1 MNSRVSVVIMA
12 AGLGTRMR
20 SRMAKVLHSAG
31 GQTLVEHVLD
41 AAAAIAPPERT
52 YVVIGYQADEVR
64 ALLTPRGVR
73 FIHQE
78 RQLGTGHAVMCGE
91 RQLQGNSDWMVVL
104 NGDGPL
110 LRPETLTSLVNFAAS
125 REVGAVMIT
134 ADLEDPTGYG
144 RVIRDQVG
152 RVAAIVE
159 EKAGT
164 PEQLAVKESNTG
176 QYCFRSD
183 LFWKHVTQLLP
194 NNPAKEYYL
203 TDMIGIL
210 IQAGHAVEAFK
221 VADASELTG
230 INNRVELARVDATF
244 RERKVRQLML
254 DGVTVQNPETVTVDA
269 RVKVGMDTIIE
280 PFARLLGVTQVGE
293 NCRIGA
299 HSILMNAEIE
309 GGVTVHPFSMVQEGR
324 LCSGAQV
331 GPYSRIR
338 PGSTV
343 GPGAHVGN
351 FVELKKTH
359 VGAGAK
365 AMHLAYLGDCTV
377 GERTNIGAG
386 TITCN
391 FDGVDKHQ
399 TGIGKDAFVG
409 SNATLVAPVEVED
422 GSYIAAGSVITERV
436 PAGSLALGR
445 ARQVVKQ
452 GWVEKRR
459 GPTGSSNSAD

>member
-1 MNSRVSVVIMA
+1 MNSNVSVVVMA

-41 AAAAIAPPERT
+41 ASAAIAPAHRT
-52 YVVIGYQADEVR
+52 YVVIGHQADRVE
-64 ALLTPRGVR
+64 ALLEPRGVG
-73 FIHQE
+73 FIRQE
-78 RQLGTGHAVMCGE
+78 QQLGTGHAVMCGE
-91 RQLQGNSDWMVVL
+91 RQLRGAGDWMVVL

-110 LRPETLTSLVNFAAS
+110 LRGETLTALVDFASS
-125 REVGAVMIT
+125 RAGSVGAVMIT

-144 RVIRDQVG
+144 RVIRDEAG
-152 RVAAIVE
+152 RVAEIIE
-159 EKAGT
+159 QKAAT

-183 LFWKHVTQLLP
+183 VFWENVGRLQP

-210 IQAGHAVEAFK
+210 IQAGHRVEAFK
-221 VADASELTG
+221 VGDARELMG
-230 INNRVELARVDATF
+230 INTRVELAQVDALF
-244 RERKVRQLML
+244 RARKVRQLML
-254 DGVTVQNPETVTVDA
+254 DGVTVEKPETVTVDLG
-269 RVKVGMDTIIE
+269 VTVGMDSIIE
-280 PFARLLGVTQVGE
+280 PFARLLGRTRVGE
-293 NCRIGA
+293 NCRVGA
-299 HSILMNAEIE
+299 HSILMDAEVEE
-309 GGVTVHPFSMVQEGR
+309 GAQILPFSTIQEGR
-324 LCSGAQV
+324 LCVGAQV

-338 PGSTV
+338 PGSVV
-343 GPGAHVGN
+343 GPGAHIGN
-351 FVELKKTH
+351 FVELKKAR
-359 VGAGAK
+359 VGAGTK

-391 FDGVDKHQ
+391 YDGRQKHH
-399 TGIGKDAFVG
+399 TGIGSDAFVG
-409 SNATLVAPVEVED
+409 SNATLVAPVDVED

-436 PAGSLALGR
+436 PTGSLALGR

-452 GWVEKRR
+452 GWVAKAHD
-459 GPTGSSNSAD
+459 GSPAS